1 MSLVETVKP
10 SEDIAFRSQKT
21 RLLLKVTLLR
31 KLHEAAQKELIRAT
45 QIADQLTIDTSCA
58 GVGDWP
64 EDGCSESLA
73 EGDEEVEGQ
82 GDIVSEDLLLHSGME
97 A

>member
-1 MSLVETVKP
+1 MSLVEPAKS
-10 SEDIAFRSQKT
+10 SEGIALRSQKT
-21 RLLLKVTLLR
+21 RLPLKVTLLR

-45 QIADQLTIDTSCA
+45 QIADQLNIDTSCA

-64 EDGCSESLA
+64 EDDCSESVA
-73 EGDEEVEGQ
+73 EGGEEVEGQ

>member
-1 MSLVETVKP
+1 MSLVETAKP
-10 SEDIAFRSQKT
+10 SEGIALRSQKT

-31 KLHEAAQKELIRAT
+31 KVHEAAQKELIRAT
-45 QIADQLTIDTSCA
+45 QIADQLNIDTSCA
-58 GVGDWP
+58 GVGDSP

-73 EGDEEVEGQ
+73 EDDEEVEGQ
-82 GDIVSEDLLLHSGME
+82 GDIVSEHLLLHSGME

>member
-1 MSLVETVKP
+1 MSGQSIALCTSVSEIAS
-10 SEDIAFRSQKT
+10 SEDS
-21 RLLLKVTLLR
+21 
-31 KLHEAAQKELIRAT
+31 
-45 QIADQLTIDTSCA
+45 
-58 GVGDWP
+58 
-64 EDGCSESLA
+64 CSESLA

>member
-1 MSLVETVKP
+1 MSLVETAKS
-10 SEDIAFRSQKT
+10 SEDIALRARKT
-21 RLLLKVTLLR
+21 MLLLKVTLLR

-45 QIADQLTIDTSCA
+45 QIVDQLHIDTSCV
-58 GVGDWP
+58 GVGDSP

-73 EGDEEVEGQ
+73 EGGEEVEGQ
-82 GDIVSEDLLLHSGME
+82 GDMVSEDLLLHSGME

>member
-1 MSLVETVKP
+1 M
-10 SEDIAFRSQKT
+10 KT
-21 RLLLKVTLLR
+21 
-31 KLHEAAQKELIRAT
+31 
-45 QIADQLTIDTSCA
+45 ADQLNIDTSCA
-58 GVGDWP
+58 GVGDSP